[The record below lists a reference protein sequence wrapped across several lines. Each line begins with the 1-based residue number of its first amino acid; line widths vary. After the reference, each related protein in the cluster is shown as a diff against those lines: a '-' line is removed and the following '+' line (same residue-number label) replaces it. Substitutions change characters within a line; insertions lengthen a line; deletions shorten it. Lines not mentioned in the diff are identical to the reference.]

1 LEPPCPL
8 VVTAAAAGLLS
19 SPAASPPPRPPAA
32 DSNRDEGSG
41 RVVVVSDAPGR
52 SAPPRAGSEPARRRY
67 ANKVGGGVALREAW
81 LLDEEAGL

>member
-1 LEPPCPL
+1 MEPPCPL

-19 SPAASPPPRPPAA
+19 SPAASPPPRPAA

-41 RVVVVSDAPGR
+41 RVVVCDAPGR

-67 ANKVGGGVALREAW
+67 ASKVGGGVALSEAW